1 MDRRFDMEETV
12 FWTSFRDEL
21 KVCKILTLGVVVYTF
36 SVVLIFVVSVLK
48 GNPLWFLLLSLLVV
62 WITLAP
68 KRIKVCKDGIVR
80 FGRLILWRDLKLVG
94 EENGKLLF
102 KYRDLELRIP
112 KDLVREHDIQDE

>member
-1 MDRRFDMEETV
+1 MEETV